1 MMRKRVS
8 LAIMMVVLLT
18 ATVAGFSCAG
28 KQGPQGEQGP
38 EGPNMIVAMG
48 AISSS
53 GTVVQGYNVDTGES
67 TWKEEQQAY
76 LITLTGINYSWPEYI
91 TIVTPTSHWVTACGN
106 TDVEGQLYV
115 RLLDSDGNPIQG
127 YFTFVVLQVPS

>member
-1 MMRKRVS
+1 MLLLLM
-8 LAIMMVVLLT
+8 AI
-18 ATVAGFSCAG
+18 VAAFSCAG
-28 KQGPQGEQGP
+28 AEGPQGEQGP
-38 EGPNMIVAMG
+38 AGPNMIVAMG

-53 GTVVQGYNVDTGES
+53 GAVVQGYNVDTGES

-76 LITLTGINYSWPEYI
+76 LITLTGINYTWPEYV
-91 TIVTPTSHWVTACGN
+91 TIVTPTSHWVAACGN
-106 TDVEGQLYV
+106 TDVQGQLYV